1 MGARRGLVIEQLALS
16 DGERLRA
23 LRLRSL
29 RDAPDAFGTTFEDAA
44 TWSPE
49 AWNQQLEQLATF
61 VASADGT
68 DVGLVRGALHDHFPD
83 IGYLISMWVAPE
95 VRREGIGSA
104 LIDAV
109 AQWARTKGLIR
120 LLLDVGE
127 TNTPA
132 IGLYTRKGFVPT
144 GEAGTL
150 PPPRDHIRQIQ
161 LMMPL

>member
-1 MGARRGLVIEQLALS
+1 MQLIIERLTLR

-29 RDAPDAFGTTFEDAA
+29 RDAPYAFGTTFDEAA
-44 TWSPE
+44 AWSPE
-49 AWNQQLEQLATF
+49 TWNHQLEQLATF

-68 DVGLVRGALHDHFPD
+68 DVGMVRGALHDHFPD
-83 IGYLISMWVAPE
+83 TGYVVSMWVAPE

-109 AQWARTKGLIR
+109 VQWARTHGLIR

-132 IGLYTRKGFVPT
+132 IALYTRKGFVPS
-144 GEAGTL
+144 GEVGTL

-161 LMMPL
+161 LVVAL